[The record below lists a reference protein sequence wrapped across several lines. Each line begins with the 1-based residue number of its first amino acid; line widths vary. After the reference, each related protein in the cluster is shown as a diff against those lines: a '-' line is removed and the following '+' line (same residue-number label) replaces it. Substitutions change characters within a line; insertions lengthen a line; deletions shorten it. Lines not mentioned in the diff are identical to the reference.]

1 MFDHLQL
8 HCILFL
14 SENILNQS
22 SILQFLSEFRLI
34 LYHSTP
40 FLYLFFF
47 IEVIAAPSQD
57 NDSKNS
63 NFLDIKD
70 DLDMLE
76 KRTYNLLQ
84 VIEHLHFFPF
94 HFISFHFNLLY
105 YFLFWILQYFKI
117 YFVFLTILILIF
129 IPSFIILNYN
139 FSSSIFFFQTDDT
152 T

>member
-8 HCILFL
+8 YCIVFL

-40 FLYLFFF
+40 CLYLFFF

-84 VIEHLHFFPF
+84 VITHFY
-94 HFISFHFNLLY
+94 FISF
-105 YFLFWILQYFKI
+105 
-117 YFVFLTILILIF
+117 
-129 IPSFIILNYN
+129 
-139 FSSSIFFFQTDDT
+139 
-152 T
+152 

>member
-1 MFDHLQL
+1 MFDHLL
-8 HCILFL
+8 LYWILFL
-14 SENILNQS
+14 LENILNQS
-22 SILQFLSEFRLI
+22 SILQFLFNSEFRLI
-34 LYHSTP
+34 SLPLHP
-40 FLYLFFF
+40 FSLPLFF
-47 IEVIAAPSQD
+47 IEVIAPPSQD

-117 YFVFLTILILIF
+117 YLVFLTILILIF
-129 IPSFIILNYN
+129 IPFFIILNYN
-139 FSSSIFFFQTDDT
+139 FSSSIFFF
-152 T
+152 

>member
-1 MFDHLQL
+1 MFDHLLL

-22 SILQFLSEFRLI
+22 SILQFLFTSEFRLI
-34 LYHSTP
+34 SLPLHP
-40 FLYLFFF
+40 FSLPLFFL
-47 IEVIAAPSQD
+47 IEVIAVPSQD

-94 HFISFHFNLLY
+94 HFISFQFTLLFFVLNFTVFQDLSRFSYHFNFNFYSLFY
-105 YFLFWILQYFKI
+105 YFKL
-117 YFVFLTILILIF
+117 
-129 IPSFIILNYN
+129 
-139 FSSSIFFFQTDDT
+139 
-152 T
+152 